1 MHIEWID
8 AKEPTVEEVYQ
19 LEMLKTVIKRAT
31 ADGILTQDEITALRA
46 QIWRQKG
53 DTVEQ
58 LYRRMELYR
67 VLVTEKVTQGELA
80 AEVLG
85 ELV

>member
-1 MHIEWID
+1 MHIEWVD
-8 AKEPTVEEVYQ
+8 AKEPTLEEVYQ

-31 ADGILTQDEITALRA
+31 ADGIITQDEITLIRS
-46 QIWRQKG
+46 QIWRREG
-53 DTVEQ
+53 DTLEQ

-67 VLVTEKVTQGELA
+67 VLVTEKVNQGELA

>member
-1 MHIEWID
+1 MHVEWMD

-31 ADGILTQDEITALRA
+31 ADGILTQDEITVIRA
-46 QIWRQKG
+46 QIWRREG
-53 DTVEQ
+53 DTLEQ

-67 VLVTEKVTQGELA
+67 VLVTEKVNQGELA

-85 ELV
+85 ELM

>member
-31 ADGILTQDEITALRA
+31 ADGILTQDEITVIRA
-46 QIWRQKG
+46 QIWRREG

>member
-19 LEMLKTVIKRAT
+19 LEMLKTVIERAT